1 MLLIYKVLII
11 LCIYFLFKAYFRIKY
26 PFWSIQPVFQ
36 YYNLYYW
43 CFPPGI
49 INQSLP
55 NKHKTYYDYSIQ
67 FSTFEN
73 LKQHEKEDFI
83 NLLQQHYL
91 RSKDVDYIPSET
103 AVQSY
108 LSNLKYEPLVGLK
121 YETKFLNNQTH
132 KKLIGTITGKPITC
146 YLDNNKF
153 IVNYV
158 DFLCVHKKFRK
169 KQVAPKL
176 IHTYYVNQRN
186 RNKTCVFLFKR
197 ESSKTAYVP
206 LTSYLSYG
214 FNLQYLKKPLKKY
227 SILLTK
233 NHLSYIYNEL
243 NNINRN
249 FRCTI
254 ISSLSNIETLI
265 TNKVFFIYGILDN
278 INIHALYIFQNNQTK
293 IDGEFSVDCIGSYK
307 KKSLKETIFYN
318 GFLNALYDLKK
329 TYKTLVLENIGH
341 NHILIKNFI
350 KKNTPLFSSQNSYYF
365 YNFAY
370 KPILSKD
377 VFILH

>member
-307 KKSLKETIFYN
+307 NKSLKETIFYN

>member
-1 MLLIYKVLII
+1 MLLIYKLLII

-83 NLLQQHYL
+83 TLLQNHYL
-91 RSKDVDYIPSET
+91 RSKEVDYVPTENAIS
-103 AVQSY
+103 SY
-108 LSNLKYEPLVGLK
+108 LQNLESKSLVGLK

-132 KKLIGTITGKPITC
+132 KKLIGTITGKPLTC

-153 IVNYV
+153 NVNYV

-176 IHTYYVNQRN
+176 IHSYYVNQRN
-186 RNKTCVFLFKR
+186 IEKTQVFLFKR

-214 FNLQYLKKPLKKY
+214 FNLHYLKRPLKKY
-227 SILLTK
+227 SILLAK
-233 NHLSYIYNEL
+233 DHLSYIYNEI
-243 NNINRN
+243 NNINTD

-265 TNKVFFIYGILDN
+265 TNKIFFIYGILDN

-307 KKSLKETIFYN
+307 NKSLKETIFYN

>member
-132 KKLIGTITGKPITC
+132 KKLIVSITGKLITC
-146 YLDNNKF
+146 YLDNN
-153 IVNYV
+153 
-158 DFLCVHKKFRK
+158 
-169 KQVAPKL
+169 
-176 IHTYYVNQRN
+176 
-186 RNKTCVFLFKR
+186 
-197 ESSKTAYVP
+197 
-206 LTSYLSYG
+206 
-214 FNLQYLKKPLKKY
+214 
-227 SILLTK
+227 
-233 NHLSYIYNEL
+233 
-243 NNINRN
+243 
-249 FRCTI
+249 
-254 ISSLSNIETLI
+254 
-265 TNKVFFIYGILDN
+265 
-278 INIHALYIFQNNQTK
+278 
-293 IDGEFSVDCIGSYK
+293 
-307 KKSLKETIFYN
+307 
-318 GFLNALYDLKK
+318 
-329 TYKTLVLENIGH
+329 
-341 NHILIKNFI
+341 
-350 KKNTPLFSSQNSYYF
+350 
-365 YNFAY
+365 
-370 KPILSKD
+370 
-377 VFILH
+377 